1 MRLIMNHYR
10 KKQVVIEAVA
20 FTRNNFDEIVSF
32 TNGTAHSLKIE
43 RTQNGKC
50 TCMIPTLE
58 GEHIANEGDYIIR
71 GVKGEFYPCKTEI
84 FCMTYEPIDGK
95 RMTNGDQVRAMSDEE
110 LDDLFREIYNAG
122 CDDSTA
128 FEWGETKNSF
138 VWDEEWLKQPA
149 EVV

>member
-1 MRLIMNHYR
+1 MNHYR

-20 FTRNNFDEIVSF
+20 FTRNNFDKIVSF

-71 GVKGEFYPCKTEI
+71 GVKGEFYPCKPEI
-84 FCMTYEPIDGK
+84 FSMTYEPIDGK

-110 LDDLFREIYNAG
+110 LAELFCEVYRAG
-122 CDDSTA
+122 CDDSEAWSYGVRQYT
-128 FEWGETKNSF
+128 F
-138 VWDEEWLKQPA
+138 VWNEEWLKQPA
-149 EVV
+149 EVSDG

>member
-1 MRLIMNHYR
+1 MNHYR

-20 FTRNNFDEIVSF
+20 FTRNNFDKIVSF

-71 GVKGEFYPCKTEI
+71 GVKGEFYPCKPEI
-84 FCMTYEPIDGK
+84 FSMTYEPIDGK
-95 RMTNGDQVRAMSDEE
+95 RMTNGDRIRAMSDAE
-110 LDDLFREIYNAG
+110 LLAFLYGYQFCEICDEG
-122 CDDSTA
+122 CDECRYNGDC
-128 FEWGETKNSF
+128 KRRLK
-138 VWDEEWLKQPA
+138 DWLKQPA
-149 EVV
+149 EGE